1 MALEVKLEVYYS
13 HKHLLSFKNKTLFQK
28 LMTSMESS
36 KNYYLLNKIIED
48 FGKPLMV
55 IETKDDEAICG

>member
-1 MALEVKLEVYYS
+1 
-13 HKHLLSFKNKTLFQK
+13 
-28 LMTSMESS
+28 MESS
-36 KNYYLLNKIIED
+36 KSYYLLNKIIED